1 MKINDFLT
9 GKKQLLSFS
18 QANKVLF
25 AFLFLTLFL
34 VPIVPAQIHRFT
46 YSFLFSGM
54 ILLGTQLI
62 ANNKR
67 MLVTY
72 TFIAVVMV
80 WVGDIMDLRIIKG
93 ISKGINII
101 MFMFIVVNLVRKVSK
116 AKTVSQIVI
125 LESINAYLMTGL
137 VFSIV
142 VAIMM
147 ALNPGS
153 FGFNTINT
161 STIHFDTF
169 YHEYIYYAFI
179 TLTTVGYGDV
189 VPLTSEA
196 RSLAMM
202 ICVTGQLYI
211 AVVIALLVGKYI
223 SQQGRSE
230 NEMK

>member
-1 MKINDFLT
+1 MQINDLIA
-9 GKKQLLSFS
+9 GRKQLLSFS
-18 QANKVLF
+18 LANQILF

-34 VPIVPAQIHRFT
+34 VPIVPSQMHRFT

-62 ANNKR
+62 AKNKR
-67 MLVTY
+67 MLLTY
-72 TFIAVVMV
+72 AFIAIVMV
-80 WVGDIMDLRIIKG
+80 WVGDLMDLRIIKG

-101 MFMFIVVNLVRKVSK
+101 LFMFIVVNLVRQVSK

-137 VFSIV
+137 VFSIM

-147 ALNPGS
+147 TLNPGS
-153 FGFNTINT
+153 FSFNNFNTGGFQAD
-161 STIHFDTF
+161 ST
-169 YHEYIYYAFI
+169 YHQYIYYSFI

-223 SQQGRSE
+223 SQQGRSD
-230 NEMK
+230 KD